1 MESQLDRMINNPQN
15 WDKMG
20 NIMSAFPTKSSVR
33 IKHAMKIASK
43 LNDTYSENQKLVKEL
58 NDNKG
63 LLVKLQGEYNVLKK
77 VSNLSDK
84 PYGFLVKDLE
94 KKEVELINL
103 KNNNEKLIL
112 DLARTKEELGKVKE
126 SRDKMLKEFDEIK
139 GRRKNL
145 ENIQN
150 KIESL
155 MRGDRK
161 SVV

>member
-1 MESQLDRMINNPQN
+1 
-15 WDKMG
+15 
-20 NIMSAFPTKSSVR
+20 
-33 IKHAMKIASK
+33 
-43 LNDTYSENQKLVKEL
+43 
-58 NDNKG
+58 
-63 LLVKLQGEYNVLKK
+63 
-77 VSNLSDK
+77 
-84 PYGFLVKDLE
+84 
-94 KKEVELINL
+94 L

-155 MRGDRK
+155 MKGRK
-161 SVV
+161 MKV

>member
-1 MESQLDRMINNPQN
+1 M
-15 WDKMG
+15 
-20 NIMSAFPTKSSVR
+20 T
-33 IKHAMKIASK
+33 
-43 LNDTYSENQKLVKEL
+43 KEL
-58 NDNKG
+58 DDNKS

-139 GRRKNL
+139 NRRKNL

-155 MRGDRK
+155 MKGRK
-161 SVV
+161 SKI